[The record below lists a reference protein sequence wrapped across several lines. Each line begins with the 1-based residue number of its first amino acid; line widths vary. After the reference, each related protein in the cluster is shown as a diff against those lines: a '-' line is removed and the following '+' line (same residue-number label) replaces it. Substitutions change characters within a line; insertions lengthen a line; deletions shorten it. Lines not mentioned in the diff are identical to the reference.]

1 MSIVTSDSNS
11 STNSSVDWDAYR
23 SKNFP
28 VVKKW
33 AYFDHAAVSPLPK
46 PATAAIQKWMTAAT
60 EEGDA
65 VWPEWAA
72 RVEETRQTAAN
83 LVNALPTEIAF
94 TPSTTAGIGYVAEGL
109 NWEKGDNV
117 VLPGGEFPS
126 NLYPWMNLES
136 SGVELRIVKNGP
148 LGEVDLNQIAEACDE
163 RTRLVSMSWVGYG
176 TGYRID
182 PAAAAKVA
190 HDNGA
195 LFFLDA
201 IQGLSVFP
209 LDVQSTDIDFFAAD
223 GHKWMM
229 GPEGAGLFYC
239 KHEHL
244 KILKP
249 KGIGWNSVKNPY
261 DFGKVALEL
270 KDSAGRYE
278 GGTQNM
284 CGVHALGGSLDLI
297 TEAGVTP
304 TTSPIGD
311 RVLFLTDLFCEKME
325 AIGFETKC
333 LRVGESRSGIIGFT
347 KDNLEPNDA
356 RNRLLENGVVS
367 SVRKGLLR
375 FSPHAYNNEEDI
387 DRAISTLR
395 S

>member
-11 STNSSVDWDAYR
+11 STNSSVDWSVYR
-23 SKNFP
+23 AKNFP
-28 VVKKW
+28 VVNKW
-33 AYFDHAAVSPLPK
+33 SYFDHAAVSPLPT
-46 PATAAIQKWMTAAT
+46 PATLAIQKWMTAAT
-60 EEGDA
+60 QEGDA

-72 RVEETRQTAAN
+72 RVEEIRKTAAN

-94 TPSTTAGIGYVAEGL
+94 TPSTTAGISYVAEGL
-109 NWEKGDNV
+109 HWKEGDNI
-117 VLPGGEFPS
+117 VLPSGEFPS
-126 NLYPWMNLES
+126 NLYPWMHLKN
-136 SGVELRIVKNGP
+136 SGVELRIVETSP
-148 LGEVDLNQIAEACDE
+148 LGEIDLNQISEACNQ

-209 LDVQSTDIDFFAAD
+209 MDVKHCDIDFFAAD

-239 KHEHL
+239 KQEHL
-244 KILKP
+244 NILKP

-261 DFGKVALEL
+261 AFGNVELEL
-270 KDSAGRYE
+270 KDSASRYE

-284 CGVHALGGSLDLI
+284 CGIHALGGSLDLI
-297 TEAGVTP
+297 TETGVNP
-304 TTSPIGD
+304 IASPIGE

-325 AIGFETKC
+325 SLGFTTKC
-333 LRVGESRSGIIGFT
+333 SRFGNSRSGIIGFT
-347 KDNLEPNDA
+347 KENFDPNEA

-387 DRAISTLR
+387 DRAITTLKA
-395 S
+395 